1 MATIRNPST
10 VAAPAG
16 KYSHSVEV
24 GPNARWLT
32 ISGQIGVQPDGTVAE
47 GFEAQ
52 CRTAFNNLL
61 AILADAGMGPE
72 DVVKQTVFLIR
83 REDLSAY
90 RTLRDEAMGD
100 CKPASTLLFV
110 AGLASSDFLVEIE
123 MTAAK
128 EG

>member
-1 MATIRNPST
+1 MTTIRNPST
-10 VAAPAG
+10 VHTPAAN
-16 KYSHSVEV
+16 YSHAIEV

-32 ISGQIGVQPDGTVAE
+32 ISGQIGVQPDGTIAD

-72 DVVKQTVFLIR
+72 DVVKQTTFLTR
-83 REDLSAY
+83 REDLATY
-90 RTLRDEAMGD
+90 RTVREAAMGGH
-100 CKPASTLLFV
+100 KPASTLLFV
-110 AGLASSDFLVEIE
+110 AGLAAPDFLVEIE